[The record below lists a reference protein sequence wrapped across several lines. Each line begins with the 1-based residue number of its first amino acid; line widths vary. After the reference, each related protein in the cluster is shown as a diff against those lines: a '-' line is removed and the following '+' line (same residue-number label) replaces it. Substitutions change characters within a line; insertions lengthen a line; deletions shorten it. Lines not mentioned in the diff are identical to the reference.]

1 MLFGCHIFVIKLWE
15 KRNSMKKNSFTQKSL
30 RKNVFSMLLT
40 WFPLLGACF
49 WILCRNHNF
58 CCVSTVILT
67 KPCFWCCW
75 KQISLEKSDSGSFQ
89 CCWKQISLEKSD
101 SGSIGNKAWIKYKYK
116 SQNSDKCAALT
127 NHLSLLIKRNLQF
140 FDILSSPIP
149 GINPGLSGGSQV
161 C

>member
-1 MLFGCHIFVIKLWE
+1 MVPNCQSNSCNLNTRKSMPKIAGFITVYLLPVCRVLSTTVFVIKLWE
-15 KRNSMKKNSFTQKSL
+15 KSNAMKKNSFTQKSL

-67 KPCFWCCW
+67 KPCFRCCW

-101 SGSIGNKAWIKYKYK
+101 SGSIGNKAWI
-116 SQNSDKCAALT
+116 
-127 NHLSLLIKRNLQF
+127 
-140 FDILSSPIP
+140 
-149 GINPGLSGGSQV
+149 
-161 C
+161 